1 MSILFGMKLSDV
13 IEYFGGRHEDVAEAL
28 GISRAAVSMWVAAGE
43 IPLLRQYQ
51 IEVLTKRRL
60 RVADEH
66 RQPKTPA

>member
-1 MSILFGMKLSDV
+1 MKFNDV
-13 IEYFGGRHEDVAEAL
+13 IEYFGGRHKDVAEAL
-28 GISRAAVSMWVAAGE
+28 GISRAAVSMWAAAGE

-51 IEVLTKRRL
+51 IEAVTRRRL